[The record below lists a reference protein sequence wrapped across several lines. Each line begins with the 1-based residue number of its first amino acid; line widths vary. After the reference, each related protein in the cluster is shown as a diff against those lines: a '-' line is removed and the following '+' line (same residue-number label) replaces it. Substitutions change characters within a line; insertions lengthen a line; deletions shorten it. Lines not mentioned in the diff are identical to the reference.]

1 MSGPTGWGRRPGA
14 ARRLRER
21 AIERLLLIASLT
33 VIAAVVLI
41 GLFLLI
47 FGLPVFRYVSVPSFF
62 GPGWY
67 PLSGHFGSLP
77 LILGSLLV
85 TLVAMVIAIPL
96 GIAGAVYLAEVAP
109 RRLREVLKPVVELLA
124 AIPSVVI
131 GFVGLVLL
139 VPLVRDLFHL
149 DTGLTALTGGI
160 ALGFMAVPTIVTI
173 SEDAIVAVPQAYRE
187 ASLALGATRLQTV
200 ARAVLPAA
208 RGGLLAAI
216 LLGFGR
222 AIGETMAV
230 LMVTGNAAVIPHT
243 IFQPV
248 RTLTATLAVEMGETV
263 PGSAHYDALFMLGTV
278 LFAITFV
285 VNLAADLAIHR
296 RGR

>member
-1 MSGPTGWGRRPGA
+1 MRLRRLWGA
-14 ARRLRER
+14 AV
-21 AIERLLLIASLT
+21 ERLLLLASLL

-41 GLFLLI
+41 GLFLLW
-47 FGLPVFRYVSVPSFF
+47 FGLPLFRFTSVGGFF

-67 PLSGHFGSLP
+67 PLSDRFGSLP

-85 TLVAMVIAIPL
+85 TGIAMVVAVPL
-96 GIAGAVYLAEVAP
+96 GIAGAIYLAEVAP
-109 RRLREVLKPVVELLA
+109 RRWREVLKPVVELLA

-131 GFVGLVLL
+131 GFVGLIVLA
-139 VPLVRDLFHL
+139 PLIREAFHL

-173 SEDAIVAVPQAYRE
+173 SEDALVAVPQAYRE

-200 ARAVLPAA
+200 MRAIVPAA
-208 RGGLLAAI
+208 RGGLLAAVM
-216 LLGFGR
+216 LGLGR

-230 LMVTGNAAVIPHT
+230 LMITGNAAVIPHS

-263 PGSAHYDALFMLGTV
+263 RGSAHYHALFMLGTV

-285 VNLAADLAIHR
+285 VNLVADLAIHR
-296 RGR
+296 SRR